1 MQTAYMNLI
10 RYALARN
17 MTVSVWDGEEWQIK
31 RSKSFK
37 KIVDAVNSVD
47 EAALRIR
54 DDSGSIIGWAL
65 VSADCGLNPDET
77 VIDHTL
83 NEFMEGWSSQYEAT
97 L

>member
-37 KIVDAVNSVD
+37 KIVDAVKSV
-47 EAALRIR
+47 EGATLRIR
-54 DDSGSIIGWAL
+54 DSDGNFVGTAF
-65 VSADCGLNPDET
+65 VSEYGLQPDET
-77 VIDHTL
+77 VIDHTV